1 MINKEFESMIN
12 FLLTIYKSI
21 EKYLNNVIDN
31 YIKKKF
37 PENDNI
43 SEGDY
48 KKFMNVFDIKQN
60 IDYNDI
66 NDIEGKEIRIMY
78 YNWTLIKKSL
88 QESGVFYKFLAMA

>member
-1 MINKEFESMIN
+1 MII
-12 FLLTIYKSI
+12 IW
-21 EKYLNNVIDN
+21 
-31 YIKKKF
+31 KKKF

-66 NDIEGKEIRIMY
+66 NYIEGKEIRIMY
-78 YNWTLIKKSL
+78 YNWTLIKKVCKKWSIL
-88 QESGVFYKFLAMA
+88 

>member
-21 EKYLNNVIDN
+21 EKYLNNLIDN

-60 IDYNDI
+60 IDYNNI

-88 QESGVFYKFLAMA
+88 QEVEYFISF